1 MTFGKKRGCFVWP
14 LRAFCYIKLNGSQTV
29 RQDDGH
35 HPPVAKFYVARHRER
50 YSDWPLKRWVR
61 GGEEINQ
68 LYLTIKTF
76 LYIYCRNTFLRPWS
90 GFSTPAY

>member
-1 MTFGKKRGCFVWP
+1 MPFGEKRGCFVWP
-14 LRAFCYIKLNGSQTV
+14 FRVFCYIKINGSQTV

-61 GGEEINQ
+61 GGRNKPTILDNKNFFV
-68 LYLTIKTF
+68 YL
-76 LYIYCRNTFLRPWS
+76 L
-90 GFSTPAY
+90 